1 MAEKKYTKPLE
12 DDDSESE
19 GAARYRLPFALCKQ
33 RGIAIQDWWKPRDAW
48 EALRRG
54 GHIDNV
60 SEEYAKLR
68 REKKRAEDKVRR
80 TEKGKEKKAREEQA
94 KDPQHSPD
102 YAREHKAGEIAGVKP
117 GNAMTREEAN
127 GGKCN
132 PHFQNASAYGYT
144 TNCQTCVAVYEAR
157 LRGYDVRALP
167 NNRNGYISDLS
178 HDTTLIWVNPETGER
193 PVQIHK
199 GFGQRTEQYLEG
211 NVKEGGRYTLQFM
224 HGRGRTGHI
233 VSIERVDGA
242 LQMYDPQSG
251 KHYDKKQI
259 LSYLSSKSDM
269 RLTRVD
275 TMSFNPEYADHI
287 MVAS

>member
-1 MAEKKYTKPLE
+1 MEFDKKGTKE
-12 DDDSESE
+12 DILYW
-19 GAARYRLPFALCKQ
+19 AKRLYQKGMSPSTSGNISIKTKD
-33 RGIAIQDWWKPRDAW
+33 GIMISASGCCLNDMDENDII
-48 EALRRG
+48 L
-54 GHIDNV
+54 ID
-60 SEEYAKLR
+60 Y
-68 REKKRAEDKVRR
+68 
-80 TEKGKEKKAREEQA
+80 
-94 KDPQHSPD
+94 
-102 YAREHKAGEIAGVKP
+102 
-117 GNAMTREEAN
+117 
-127 GGKCN
+127 
-132 PHFQNASAYGYT
+132 
-144 TNCQTCVAVYEAR
+144 
-157 LRGYDVRALP
+157 
-167 NNRNGYISDLS
+167 
-178 HDTTLIWVNPETGER
+178 
-193 PVQIHK
+193 
-199 GFGQRTEQYLEG
+199 EG